1 MSAPVSLPDAAGVVP
16 ATRTGERPHLLM
28 LITEDWYFWSHR
40 RAIAAAAVAAG
51 YRVTLASRFDRH
63 LDDVRAL
70 GVEPLEVKMRRQGR
84 SPVGEALAVLDLA
97 SHYRRLRPDIV
108 HHVAIKPVLYGSV
121 AARLAGVRGVV
132 NAISGLGYAFTA
144 RDRQARA
151 VRSAALLAYRVAL
164 RRRGTF
170 TIFQNPDDR
179 AFFVDR
185 GLVTPG
191 SAVLI
196 RGSGVDL
203 DAFSVQPEPSGD
215 PVVLYAG
222 RMLWSKGVGD
232 LVAAAALLRA
242 RGLRLRVVLA
252 GHSDESNPE
261 AIPTAQLD
269 AWTRDGTAEWVGR
282 RDDVAATLAAS
293 HVVVLASER
302 EGVPKILLE
311 AAGAGRPLVAT
322 DVPGCREVV
331 VDGVNGRLVPVH
343 DPAALADA
351 LAPLLTDPGLRARYG
366 AASRAKAEAEF
377 AEPLVV
383 RQTLD
388 LYARVLADRAA
399 DRAADGVR
407 EARRAIPTAV
417 PS

>member
-232 LVAAAALLRA
+232 LVEAVRLLRL
-242 RGLRLRVVLA
+242 GGTPVRLVLA
-252 GHSDESNPE
+252 GHSDTDNPE
-261 AIPTAQLD
+261 AIPDAQLR
-269 AWTRDGTAEWVGR
+269 AWVAAGDAEWGGR
-282 RDDVAATLAAS
+282 TEDVAAAMAAAA
-293 HVVVLASER
+293 VVVLASER
-302 EGVPKILLE
+302 EGVPKVLVE
-311 AAGAGRPLVAT
+311 ACGAGRPVVTT
-322 DVPGCREVV
+322 DVPGCRDVV
-331 VDGVNGRLVPVH
+331 ADGVNGRLVPVH
-343 DPAALADA
+343 DPAALAAA
-351 LAPLLTDPGLRARYG
+351 LGELLADPALRASMG
-366 AASRAKAEAEF
+366 AASRRRAEAEF
-377 AEPLVV
+377 AEPIVV
-383 RQTLD
+383 GQTLAT
-388 LYARVLADRAA
+388 Y
-399 DRAADGVR
+399 
-407 EARRAIPTAV
+407 RRALGAASAP
-417 PS
+417 